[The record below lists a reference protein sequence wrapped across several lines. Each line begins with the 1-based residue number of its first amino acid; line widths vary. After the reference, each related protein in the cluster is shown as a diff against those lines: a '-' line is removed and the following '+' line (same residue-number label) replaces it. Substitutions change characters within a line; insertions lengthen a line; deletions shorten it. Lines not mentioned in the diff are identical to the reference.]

1 MEVQEKKEQKYNIR
15 WMLVCYDLLIYL
27 LVSILLF
34 VLYEGND
41 KLTGNGIA
49 QQMCLSAV
57 CIFAGRIIGKIYGQV
72 WRYGGIQCYIRL
84 IVTDAVAFIVYL
96 GLELVLPVEKIS
108 FARMLSFASLNL
120 MGALVLRM
128 MYRYA
133 YKCGGTETS
142 WGRFLSWLLKVFGG
156 IEAGRD
162 KEAQKIKVAIIG
174 AGRVGVGLAEEL
186 LSNEQA
192 SYVPRCFIDI
202 NKGKVGR
209 EIHGIPVWS
218 EGDATFQ
225 KLDEFEVQ
233 EIIFAIPSMEAEKRK
248 SLYDYYKKAGYK
260 LKVYDYPTMRSAG
273 GKRYLREFDIEELL
287 FRKPLVVADKNTNA
301 YYRDKVVLI
310 TGGGG
315 SIGSELC
322 RQMAKMKPK
331 QLVILDIYENGAY
344 DVQQELK
351 IAYKGKLNL
360 QVEIASITNRKAMA
374 RVFEQYHPQIVINAA
389 AHKHVPLMEHNCIEA
404 IENNVFGTK
413 NMVDLC
419 EEYGAERFMMV
430 STDKA
435 VNPTN
440 VMGATKRMCEMIVQ
454 SASTH
459 GHVKYSATRFGN
471 VLGSAGSVIPLFKRQ
486 IANGGPVT
494 ITDKRIIRYFMTIPE
509 ASQLVLQSG
518 AMAKNGELFVL
529 DMGKPV
535 KIMDLAENMIR
546 LSGVHGIEIVETG
559 LRPGEKLYEELLVKT
574 EELDKTENSM
584 IFIERDTA
592 LSVEEIDKR
601 LTILKEACASDD
613 DLQAKNALRKAVP
626 TFKTPEEVNRTAFVK
641 NAKENEEKQK
651 KGLKVALF

>member
-41 KLTGNGIA
+41 KVTGNGIV

-96 GLELVLPVEKIS
+96 GLELALPVEKIS

-162 KEAQKIKVAIIG
+162 KESQKIKVAIIG

-225 KLDEFEVQ
+225 KLDDFEVQ

-351 IAYKGKLNL
+351 IAYKGMLNL

-459 GHVKYSATRFGN
+459 GNVKYSATRFGN

-546 LSGVHGIEIVETG
+546 LSGVQGIEIVETG